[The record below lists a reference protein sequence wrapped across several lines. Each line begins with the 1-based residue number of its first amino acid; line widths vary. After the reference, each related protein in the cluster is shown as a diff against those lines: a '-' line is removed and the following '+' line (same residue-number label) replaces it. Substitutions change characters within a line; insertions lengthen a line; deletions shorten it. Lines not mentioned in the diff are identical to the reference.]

1 VEDDVKIRQP
11 QRAEPSGE
19 ARSEAARAGSDR
31 RRARRLVA
39 IGLASALLLSACGS
53 DDDDEATGEGEGGAA
68 EAPEAPPTDTE
79 GTLRF
84 WLNANDTPQPMVDA
98 AIAEFNETYPNVTV
112 NLERQQ
118 WDGLVERLTNVLP
131 TEDGPDIFEVGNT
144 QAQGFEAAGA
154 MVDLTASK
162 DDLGGDDLLD
172 SLVEAGT
179 YDDKFYGVPLYAGA
193 RVVVYRTDL
202 FEKSNLEIPTTLDEF
217 IEAGKTL
224 QADNADTPNFSGIYF
239 PGRNWHAMLSFIWD
253 AGGDIATQEDGEW
266 VGQLSSDESI
276 EGLETVQDIMEN
288 ANQAP
293 PDTDDADDFVDFCNG
308 EIGMLMAPG
317 WKPGQLLDPEQGC
330 PDTMG
335 DKIGA
340 FALPGSS
347 DAVAPVFLGGSN
359 VAISAQSENAELALE
374 FLKVLA
380 GEDFQTAYG
389 ENGLIPARKSLLDSV
404 KAPADAAPAV
414 VEAAEAQAEA
424 AAGKTRFV
432 PASENWAEV
441 EGQEILQDMGT
452 AIGSGADVK
461 EEAERADAA
470 IEEILNG

>member
-1 VEDDVKIRQP
+1 VEDDVKLRTL
-11 QRAEPSGE
+11 A
-19 ARSEAARAGSDR
+19 
-31 RRARRLVA
+31 A
-39 IGLASALLLSACGS
+39 IGLAGSLLMAACGS
-53 DDDDEATGEGEGGAA
+53 DDDEATGGAGGEGEASAA
-68 EAPEAPPTDTE
+68 GEAPATDTE
-79 GTLRF
+79 ATLRL

-98 AIAEFNETYPNVTV
+98 AIEEFNETYPNVTV
-112 NLERQQ
+112 ELERQQ

-154 MVDLTASK
+154 MVDLTAVK

-179 YDDKFYGVPLYAGA
+179 YDGQFYGVPLYAGA
-193 RVVVYRTDL
+193 RIVVYRTDL
-202 FEKSNLEIPTTLDEF
+202 FEASGLEVPTTLEQF

-224 QADNADTPNFSGIYF
+224 QADNANVSNFSGIYF

-266 VGQLSSDESI
+266 VGQLSSDESTA
-276 EGLETVQDIMEN
+276 GLETVQDIMEN

-293 PDTDDADDFVDFCNG
+293 ADADDANDFVDFCNG

-340 FALPGSS
+340 FALPGSGG
-347 DAVAPVFLGGSN
+347 DVAPVFLGGSN
-359 VAISAQSENAELALE
+359 LAVNANSDNPELALE
-374 FLKVLA
+374 FLKVLT
-380 GEDFQTAYG
+380 GDDFQTAYG
-389 ENGLIPARKSLLDSV
+389 ENGLIPARKSLLGSV
-404 KAPADAAPAV
+404 SAAADAAPV
-414 VEAAEAQAEA
+414 VQAAADAQAEA
-424 AAGKTRFV
+424 AGGNTRFV
-432 PASENWAEV
+432 PASEFWAEV
-441 EGQEILQDMGT
+441 EGQEILHDMGT
-452 AIGSGADVK
+452 AIASGADVQR
-461 EEAERADAA
+461 EAERADAA
-470 IEEILNG
+470 IEEILNGN